1 MALVRGVEPPPPGTI
16 YQASRSVG
24 RGSSDCFHG
33 SRFFDLGLHIANRA
47 MVTYFSTT
55 NGINY
60 LCQTLDNVDVVT
72 AYGRLIKLLE

>member
-1 MALVRGVEPPPPGTI
+1 MVPRIGIEPPFTR
-16 YQASRSVG
+16 SSLRTKRSVG